1 MKRPFDKRTQ
11 RLLRL
16 LDFPSGRPLHE
27 EHQLNPEL
35 REDLALEAAFGAEY
49 FNNAL
54 MTPELLVDLRA
65 LLRKLRRPPVQ
76 PANSKG
82 TVIIVPGGL
91 ATELADKGKVR
102 PSKIW
107 LYPPAL
113 LSGRFADL
121 QLAKYKGPNNEKDLN
136 APDVKIKTLRAFPIL
151 YHPLCAELS
160 HDGWRP
166 VMFPYD
172 WRKDMEGDEISAR
185 SKRRSRT

>member
-1 MKRPFDKRTQ
+1 M
-11 RLLRL
+11 
-16 LDFPSGRPLHE
+16 
-27 EHQLNPEL
+27 
-35 REDLALEAAFGAEY
+35 
-49 FNNAL
+49 
-54 MTPELLVDLRA
+54 
-65 LLRKLRRPPVQ
+65 
-76 PANSKG
+76 
-82 TVIIVPGGL
+82 IIVPGGL

-172 WRKDMEGDEISAR
+172 WRKDMEGDEISGALKTKIEDLRLVTAR
-185 SKRRSRT
+185 FTLSPTRRAVWSHNWRYNNCIRKEKTNWSGM